1 MNSTEA
7 FRNAARRIAPG
18 LVIAVGLLHGA
29 TAAAQVVATE
39 AWTRATA
46 AGTTGVGYLVFTN
59 TGEEEAKLLRIIS
72 PVTDLALRIHRSTVD
87 SEGVSR
93 MWPVGYIRIAPGESL
108 RFEPNGLHV
117 MFEEIKKPFVAGQ
130 QVPLQVIFEGQ
141 PEFTVMLEVKP
152 LVPAAATDHE
162 HAAPEKKK

>member
-1 MNSTEA
+1 MA
-7 FRNAARRIAPG
+7 LVLVVAA
-18 LVIAVGLLHGA
+18 GLLHGA
-29 TAAAQVVATE
+29 TAAAQVVASE

-59 TGEEEAKLLRIIS
+59 KGDEEAKLLRIIS
-72 PVTDLALRIHRSTVD
+72 PVSDLALRIHRSTVD

-93 MWPVGYIRIAPGESL
+93 MWPVGYLRIPPGESV

-117 MFEEIKKPFVAGQ
+117 MFEELKMPFVAGQ
-130 QVPLQVIFEGQ
+130 KVPLQVIFDGQ

-152 LVPAAATDHE
+152 LAPVAGADRTSMQRDN
-162 HAAPEKKK
+162 AAPDKKK